1 MILGKFL
8 PPHQGHQYLFD
19 FAQNYVDHLTILVGS
34 LKNEPIPGELRH
46 AWVEEMAPR
55 SRVLHLTD
63 ENPQYPHEHPD
74 FWQIWHDSIRRLL
87 PTGPDYVFASEDYGF
102 KLAEILGAAYIP
114 VDHARELVPISG
126 TELRA
131 EPLKNWRYL
140 PPCVRPYFVRR
151 VCIIGSESTGKSVLA
166 RRLAEHFHTVY
177 VSEYARGLISLRGN
191 QVDREV
197 FPLIA
202 RGHAASEDALARQ
215 SQKLLFCDTDLI
227 VTTIWSETFFN
238 DCPQWIRDW
247 ADEHQYDLYLV
258 ADSHAPWV
266 DDPQRFLPNERAAFQ
281 ARCIGEL
288 EKRGRPYVV
297 VNGDWEER
305 FQQAVEA
312 VDQLLTLPPLLT
324 GNPSFSPGTFRPIGN
339 HLA

>member
-1 MILGKFL
+1 MAKKLAATGLILGKFL

-19 FAQNYVDHLTILVGS
+19 FAQNYVDRLIILVGTLES
-34 LKNEPIPGELRH
+34 EPIPGHLRH

-55 SRVLHLTD
+55 AQVLHLTD

-74 FWQIWHDSIRRLL
+74 FWRIWQDSIRRLV
-87 PTGPDYVFASEDYGF
+87 PNGPDYVFASEDYGF

-126 TELRA
+126 SELRSD
-131 EPLKNWRYL
+131 PLKNWRYL

-151 VCIIGSESTGKSVLA
+151 VCIVGPESTGKSVLA
-166 RRLAEHFHTVY
+166 RRLAEHYGTVH
-177 VSEYARGLISLRGN
+177 VNEYARGLLSLRGD

-215 SQKLLFCDTDLI
+215 AQMVLFCDTDLI
-227 VTTIWSETFFN
+227 VTTIWSEAFFG

-247 ADEHQYDLYLV
+247 ADERTYDLYLV
-258 ADSHAPWV
+258 ADIDVPWV
-266 DDPQRFLPNERAAFQ
+266 DDPQRFLPNQRPAFL
-281 ARCIGEL
+281 ARCRSEL
-288 EKRGRPYVV
+288 EKRGRPYVMV
-297 VNGDWEER
+297 GGDWEER
-305 FQQAVEA
+305 FRQAIQA
-312 VDQLLTLPPLLT
+312 VDQLLA
-324 GNPSFSPGTFRPIGN
+324 RPRP
-339 HLA
+339 